1 MRGAIQPGARRVR
14 HLLALLA
21 ALLLTVGG
29 STAAAHGSTTRTF
42 SPQVTHTGT
51 GPTGYQVTFR
61 YRDPQATR
69 VQIKGEW
76 YFANP
81 YELSALSSPEG
92 GTVETPGTT
101 PAHWRPGDIPIAYP
115 NSPAANWPVV
125 DMKRGAG
132 GVWTYTTPLPSGVFT
147 YSFYVDCADA
157 TQTGCTAHSD
167 PANPPWNEH
176 NGKATGT
183 VEATSQVYVPA
194 DPAFDSVNYAWQG
207 PSRTHGT
214 LTHVTYRSPTSLTP
228 PGENYLSVY
237 TPPGYDPHRAQP
249 YPTLYLF
256 SGDGTEMDWST
267 QGDAGNILDHLIST
281 GQIQPMVVVMPNTA
295 GYPDST
301 NYASFDAN
309 LLNTLVPYVG
319 SHYHVSTDPTRRAAA
334 GLGYGASLTNSL
346 LFEHT
351 SAFGSYGAMSP
362 GLRGNYTLPTALTA
376 QQTAALRQV
385 DIFVGGGWQDP
396 SHYYHASEIALLNR
410 AAVPVTPGFVN
421 GGHNWFA
428 WRLDLKDFL
437 TRTAFFPQAAG

>member
-1 MRGAIQPGARRVR
+1 
-14 HLLALLA
+14 
-21 ALLLTVGG
+21 
-29 STAAAHGSTTRTF
+29 
-42 SPQVTHTGT
+42 
-51 GPTGYQVTFR
+51 
-61 YRDPQATR
+61 
-69 VQIKGEW
+69 
-76 YFANP
+76 
-81 YELSALSSPEG
+81 
-92 GTVETPGTT
+92 
-101 PAHWRPGDIPIAYP
+101 
-115 NSPAANWPVV
+115 
-125 DMKRGAG
+125 MKRGAG

-157 TQTGCTAHSD
+157 TQTGCTARSD

-194 DPAFDSVNYAWQG
+194 DPAFDTVNYAWQG

-214 LTHVTYRSPTSLTP
+214 LTHVTYPSPTSLTP

-309 LLNTLVPYVG
+309 LINTLVPYVE
-319 SHYHVSTDPTRRAAA
+319 SHYRVSTDTARRAAA

-351 SAFGSYGAMSP
+351 DRVRLVRRDEPRPARQLHPPDRAH
-362 GLRGNYTLPTALTA
+362 RPTGRRATA
-376 QQTAALRQV
+376 
-385 DIFVGGGWQDP
+385 
-396 SHYYHASEIALLNR
+396 
-410 AAVPVTPGFVN
+410 
-421 GGHNWFA
+421 GGHLRRR
-428 WRLDLKDFL
+428 RL
-437 TRTAFFPQAAG
+437 AGPQPLLPRERDRPAEQGGRPRDPRIRQRRPQLVRVAPRPQGLPDPHGLLPAGRGLSRR